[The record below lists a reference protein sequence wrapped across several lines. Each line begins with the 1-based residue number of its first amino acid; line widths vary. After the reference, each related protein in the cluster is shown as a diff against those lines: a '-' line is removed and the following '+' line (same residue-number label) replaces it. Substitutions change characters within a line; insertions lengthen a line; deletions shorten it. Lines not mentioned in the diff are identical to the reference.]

1 MKTIAIIA
9 AAAAMT
15 VAAAPAFAQPEG
27 KFGNATVRYDAK
39 ADRYCFREVRPSSL
53 VPSVD
58 CRSKQDWAEAGLT
71 INHVAIDH
79 ASAVQL
85 ARR

>member
-27 KFGNATVRYDAK
+27 QFGNAKVSYEKKT
-39 ADRYCFREVRPSSL
+39 DRYCFREVQPSTL
-53 VPSVD
+53 VPRVD
-58 CRSKQDWAEAGLT
+58 CRSKQEWAEAGLT
-71 INHVAIDH
+71 ISHQ
-79 ASAVQL
+79 SPFQL

>member
-27 KFGNATVRYDAK
+27 QFGNAKVSYEKTYGPPRLQGG
-39 ADRYCFREVRPSSL
+39 F
-53 VPSVD
+53 
-58 CRSKQDWAEAGLT
+58 
-71 INHVAIDH
+71 
-79 ASAVQL
+79 
-85 ARR
+85 

>member
-15 VAAAPAFAQPEG
+15 VAATPAFAQPVG
-27 KFGNATVRYDAK
+27 KFGNAKVSYEEKT
-39 ADRYCFREVRPSSL
+39 DRYCFREAQSGTL
-53 VPSVD
+53 VPRVD

-71 INHVAIDH
+71 I
-79 ASAVQL
+79 SRKPAVQL
-85 ARR
+85 AQR

>member
-15 VAAAPAFAQPEG
+15 VAATPAFAQPVG
-27 KFGNATVRYDAK
+27 KFGNVSYEEKT
-39 ADRYCFREVRPSSL
+39 DRYCFREVQPSTL
-53 VPSVD
+53 VPRVD
-58 CRSKQDWAEAGLT
+58 CRSRQDWADAGLT
-71 INHVAIDH
+71 ISRK
-79 ASAVQL
+79 SAVQL